1 MSTRHIHGL
10 RPPSADSTRRQY
22 GATGSVVAGSVLL
35 VKEACDN
42 GGWST
47 VDRGLTP
54 CGVRAAC
61 EKEPVMNNTTF
72 VGMDVHKNEHVVAVY
87 TPGTEEPEV
96 FSVSHRPAEI
106 RKLAQRL
113 LGLAP
118 GPIVAC
124 YEAGVL
130 GFSLKRQ
137 LEGWK
142 IPCRVIAPSLI
153 PVQPGQRVQTDYRDA
168 RKLGWYLR
176 AGMLTEVQAPDEA
189 QEGVRDLCRWRHS
202 AQRDLIRV
210 RHQVTKFLLR
220 LGLVYRDGSH
230 WTGKHHQ
237 WLRVQKVADPVGQEV
252 YEAMLV
258 ELDHRQERVKG
269 LDVRMEEVARQAP
282 YREPVGWLCCLRGF
296 KTVTALSIVSEL
308 YGIERF
314 GTAGGL
320 MSYLGLTPSVMSSGL
335 STVHGGITKA
345 GNVRVR
351 RLLVEASWHQMHSPV
366 TSRVLAQRREGQ
378 PAWAVTVAKK
388 AQMRL
393 HRRYWSLVH
402 KGKSPGK
409 AVTAVARELVGFVW
423 AMLRLKDPAA
433 PGENAAAPRARK
445 GRTSRGAAAVGT
457 KKETAVV
464 Q

>member
-1 MSTRHIHGL
+1 ME
-10 RPPSADSTRRQY
+10 PPQGVTARRQY

-35 VKEACDN
+35 VKEACDS

-47 VDRGLTP
+47 GDRGLTP

-61 EKEPVMNNTTF
+61 EKEPVMDNTTF
-72 VGMDVHKNEHVVAVY
+72 VGLDVHKNEHVVAIY
-87 TPGTEEPEV
+87 APGAQEPEV
-96 FSVSHRPAEI
+96 FSVSNRPEQI

-113 LGLAP
+113 LAKAP
-118 GPIVAC
+118 GPVVAC

-137 LEGWK
+137 LESWK
-142 IPCRVIAPSLI
+142 VPCRVIAPSLI
-153 PVQPGQRVQTDYRDA
+153 PVRPGQRVVTDDRDA
-168 RKLGWYLR
+168 RDLGEYLR
-176 AGMLTEVQAPDEA
+176 GGMLTEVAAPDEA
-189 QEGVRDLCRWRHS
+189 QEGVRDLCRWRGS
-202 AQRDLIRV
+202 AQRDLLRV

-220 LGLVYRDGSH
+220 RGLVYHDGAH

-237 WLRVQKVADPVGQEV
+237 WLRVQTVPDAVGQEV
-252 YEAMLV
+252 YKEMLV
-258 ELDHRQERVKG
+258 ELEHRVEQVKA
-269 LDVRMEEVARQAP
+269 LDVRMEEVAGQAP

-296 KTVTALSIVSEL
+296 KTVTALSIVSEP

-314 GTAGGL
+314 GSARQL

-351 RLLVEASWHQMHSPV
+351 RLLVEASWHQMHSPT
-366 TSRVLAQRREGQ
+366 TSRVLAKRREGQ

-423 AMLRLKDPAA
+423 AMLRLKDQAA
-433 PGENAAAPRARK
+433 PGDGPAA
-445 GRTSRGAAAVGT
+445 SRGRRGLASAGAGAK